1 MIVAAAGAGA
11 SFASIPN
18 QRLTSPK
25 ISGRDSPTANGDH
38 GIWAI
43 TSYFNP
49 AGYRSRLRNYRIFR
63 RRLAV
68 PLATV
73 ELSCSPDFELG
84 EGDADVLVQI
94 RGRHVLWQKE
104 RLLNVALRAL
114 PADCQEVAWIDC
126 DVVLGRPDWPR
137 VATRLLRD
145 VPLVQLFHERYNLP
159 LETLPEQASSLAD
172 YAVGNSLAYKLS
184 HGLVSTDVVRE
195 GAIVR
200 RWGSSLGLAWAA
212 QRRLLEIH
220 GLYDAG
226 ILGGGDRAMACATF
240 AQFDGLRNTWHANQR
255 QSEHFSAWARPFHEE
270 VQGNVGCVE
279 GAVFHL
285 WHGHRRDRM
294 YHERYKGLR
303 QFAFD
308 PFRDIAIDSS
318 GCWRWNTRK
327 MEMHR
332 YVRDYFWAR
341 TEDG

>member
-1 MIVAAAGAGA
+1 MSAAASGASV
-11 SFASIPN
+11 SFASGSN
-18 QRLTSPK
+18 QRLTSTE
-25 ISGRDSPTANGDH
+25 ISRRNSSTANGDH

-49 AGYRSRLRNYRIFR
+49 AGYRSRLKNYRIFR

-104 RLLNVALRAL
+104 RLLNVALDAL
-114 PADCQEVAWIDC
+114 PAECQAVAWIDC
-126 DVVLGRPDWPR
+126 DVVLGRPDWPC

-145 VPLVQLFHERYNLP
+145 VSLVQLFHERYNLP
-159 LETLPEQASSLAD
+159 PETLPEQATSLAD
-172 YAVGNSLAYKLS
+172 YAVGNSVAYKLA
-184 HGLVSTDVVRE
+184 HGLVPAEVVGE
-195 GAIVR
+195 GAIVG
-200 RWGSSLGLAWAA
+200 RWGVSLGLAWAA
-212 QRRLLEIH
+212 QRRLLETH

-226 ILGGGDRAMACATF
+226 ILGGGDRALACATF

-255 QSEHFSAWARPFHEE
+255 QSEHFSAWARPFHKA
-270 VQGNVGCVE
+270 VRGNVGCVD

-285 WHGHRRDRM
+285 WHGRKRDRR
-294 YHERYKGLR
+294 YIERYEGLR

-308 PFRDIAIDSS
+308 PFRDIVIDSS

-327 MEMHR
+327 TEMHR
-332 YVRDYFWAR
+332 YVSDYFWAR
-341 TEDG
+341 REDG